1 MFKSKLIV
9 KDKYFY
15 KSFFSL
21 TSVLALQNLIVF
33 SVNMADSIMLGRF
46 SEQAFAGVALVNQI
60 QFLLQMLIV
69 GVADGALVFGSRAWG
84 RKDMDTVR
92 KITSISVKCALVVA
106 FVLGITAYMLP
117 NQMLRLLSD
126 EIAVVSSGAEYLK
139 IICYSYPMFAITTT
153 LLIALRSVE
162 KAKIGFYV
170 SLSTLMTNVFLN
182 YAMIFG
188 EFGFKPMG
196 IQGAAY
202 ATLISRALEMLF
214 VVLYVFMSDKTIN
227 LKFKDIIRT
236 DISLFKAY
244 LKKGVPVFLSNGIW
258 GVAMATQ
265 TSILGH
271 MGQVSITANSIA
283 STLFQILSV
292 VVYGS
297 ANASSV
303 LISKLIG
310 EKKTDLIKPYAVTL
324 QLIYVGMG
332 LLTGALLFIFKDLV
346 VSWYI
351 ISEEARLLS
360 LSFITILS
368 VTVIGTSYEMSGL
381 TGIVRGGGDTS
392 FVLKNDFIFMWL
404 IVIPSSAIAAFYFHA
419 SPIIVFM
426 LLKSDQ
432 ISKCIVAA
440 IKINRYTWIKN
451 LHS

>member
-1 MFKSKLIV
+1 
-9 KDKYFY
+9 
-15 KSFFSL
+15 
-21 TSVLALQNLIVF
+21 
-33 SVNMADSIMLGRF
+33 VN
-46 SEQAFAGVALVNQI
+46 
-60 QFLLQMLIV
+60 
-69 GVADGALVFGSRAWG
+69 
-84 RKDMDTVR
+84 
-92 KITSISVKCALVVA
+92 
-106 FVLGITAYMLP
+106 
-117 NQMLRLLSD
+117 
-126 EIAVVSSGAEYLK
+126 SGAEYLK

-170 SLSTLMTNVFLN
+170 SFSTLVTNIFLN

-196 IQGAAY
+196 IKGAAY
-202 ATLISRALEMLF
+202 ATLISRALEMIF
-214 VVLYVFMSDKTIN
+214 VVLYVFLSDKTIN
-227 LKFKDIIRT
+227 LKLKDILST

-258 GVAMATQ
+258 GVAMAAQ

-271 MGQVSITANSIA
+271 MGQSSITANSIA

-292 VVYGS
+292 VAYGS

-324 QLIYVGMG
+324 QLLYIGIG
-332 LLTGALLFIFKDLV
+332 LFTGALLFVFKDIV

-368 VTVIGTSYEMSGL
+368 VTVVGTSYEMSGL

-404 IVIPSSAIAAFYFHA
+404 IVIPSSALAAFYFHA

-432 ISKCIVAA
+432 ITKCIVAA

>member
-9 KDKYFY
+9 KDKNFY

-46 SEQAFAGVALVNQI
+46 SEQALAGVALVNQI

-84 RKDMDTVR
+84 SKDMDTVR

-106 FVLGITAYMLP
+106 FVLGITAYLLP
-117 NQMLRLLSD
+117 NQILRLLSD
-126 EIAVVSSGAEYLK
+126 EIAIVNSGAEYLK

-170 SLSTLMTNVFLN
+170 SLSTLVTNIFLN

-196 IQGAAY
+196 TKGAAY
-202 ATLISRALEMLF
+202 ATLISRALEMIF
-214 VVLYVFMSDKTIN
+214 VVLYVFLSDKTIN
-227 LKFKDIIRT
+227 LKLKDILST

-258 GVAMATQ
+258 GVAMAAQ

-271 MGQVSITANSIA
+271 MGQSSITANSIA

-292 VVYGS
+292 VAYGS

-310 EKKTDLIKPYAVTL
+310 EKKDGFDKTICSYFTAFIHWHRTFYRSLAVC
-324 QLIYVGMG
+324 
-332 LLTGALLFIFKDLV
+332 F
-346 VSWYI
+346 
-351 ISEEARLLS
+351 
-360 LSFITILS
+360 
-368 VTVIGTSYEMSGL
+368 
-381 TGIVRGGGDTS
+381 
-392 FVLKNDFIFMWL
+392 
-404 IVIPSSAIAAFYFHA
+404 
-419 SPIIVFM
+419 
-426 LLKSDQ
+426 
-432 ISKCIVAA
+432 
-440 IKINRYTWIKN
+440 
-451 LHS
+451 

>member
-126 EIAVVSSGAEYLK
+126 EIAVVSSGAEYLQ